1 VPGEIKIVPRNPDCI
16 RVIQIT
22 DTHIFTSAEAD
33 FDGLDTSASL
43 GAVIDHI
50 KHNRVK
56 ADMVL
61 VTGDLVHD
69 PVSAAYQK
77 LQQQLE
83 SLGMPTFCLPGN
95 HDDPAL
101 MQTLL
106 NQADIHTN
114 KVIKAGEWCIVLL
127 DSFLEGSHSG
137 RLQEQELEFLQQN
150 LEGAKEESVLLCL
163 HHPLVSI
170 ESSWMDAMM
179 LENPEDLFSVI
190 DEQKAVRAIIWGHIH
205 QVFRKKRN
213 GVVLYGSPST
223 CIQFKPKSDEFI
235 RDELGPAYSILLL
248 HRDGRVE
255 IETVQI

>member
-22 DTHIFTSAEAD
+22 DTHIFASAEAD

-43 GAVIDHI
+43 DAVIDHI
-50 KHNRVK
+50 KQKRVK

-69 PVSAAYQK
+69 PVLAAYQK
-77 LQQQLE
+77 LEQQLE
-83 SLGMPTFCLPGN
+83 SLGLPTFCLPGN

-101 MQTLL
+101 MHSLL
-106 NQADIHTN
+106 NQTDIHTN

-137 RLQEQELEFLQQN
+137 RLQEQEIEFLQQN
-150 LEGAKEESVLLCL
+150 LQGVKEESILLCL
-163 HHPLVSI
+163 HHPPVSI

-205 QVFRKKRN
+205 QVFRKERN

-248 HRDGRVE
+248 HKDGRVE
-255 IETVQI
+255 IETVHI